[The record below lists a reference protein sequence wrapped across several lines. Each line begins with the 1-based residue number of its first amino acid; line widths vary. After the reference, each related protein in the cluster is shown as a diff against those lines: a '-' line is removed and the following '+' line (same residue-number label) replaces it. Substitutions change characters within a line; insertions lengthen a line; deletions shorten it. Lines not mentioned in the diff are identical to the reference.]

1 MCSRAASGPLSEDPV
16 TRPLRV
22 TVRCPHAKPEDPCML
37 PPGVRYCVCYGDLH
51 REPVGQIAVQGGQI
65 VWSVMLNGRARG
77 HYSYVAV
84 VRQGATL
91 APVELQDDPAVRETV
106 EGGRAFYVLR
116 GPREQRFEVDASS
129 LLDAALDGREYVDA
143 SPVAVH

>member
-1 MCSRAASGPLSEDPV
+1 MS

-22 TVRCPHAKPEDPCML
+22 TVRCPNAKPEDACAL
-37 PPGVRYCVCYGDLH
+37 PPGVRYCVCYGDQH
-51 REPVGQIAVQGGQI
+51 REPVGQVAVVGGQV
-65 VWSVMLNGRARG
+65 VWSVLAAGRARG

-91 APVELQDDPAVRETV
+91 APVELQDDPSVRETV

-116 GPREQRFEVDASS
+116 GPREQRFEVDAGA
-129 LLDAALDGREYVDA
+129 LFEAALEGREYVDA
-143 SPVAVH
+143 APVTVH